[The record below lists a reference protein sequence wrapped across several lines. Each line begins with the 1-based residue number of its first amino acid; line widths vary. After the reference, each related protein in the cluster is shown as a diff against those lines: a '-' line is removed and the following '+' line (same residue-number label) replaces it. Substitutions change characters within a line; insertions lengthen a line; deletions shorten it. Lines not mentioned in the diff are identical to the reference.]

1 MNLPKVINEFEI
13 TMAGN
18 DVRIRFH
25 YAIYAVVLLGVGVA
39 RMVQKTTNDEGGIIS
54 QYGPLAFACLMS
66 VCVVSYSLRAP
77 ILKRCFWRVLLFTLV
92 AVDCLAVAFTAYLSI
107 NAVSLFQGPVMLT
120 WGALLLTLP
129 AQVIMYY
136 YSHNRNS
143 IWYEKTN

>member
-1 MNLPKVINEFEI
+1 
-13 TMAGN
+13 MAGN
-18 DVRIRFH
+18 DVRIRF
-25 YAIYAVVLLGVGVA
+25 YYVIYAVVLLGVGIA
-39 RMVQKTTNDEGGIIS
+39 RMVQKTANDEGGIIS

-77 ILKRCFWRVLLFTLV
+77 ILKRYFWRVLLFTLV
-92 AVDCLAVAFTAYLSI
+92 AVDCIAVAFTAYLSI
-107 NAVSLFQGPVMLT
+107 NAVSLFQRPVMLT

>member
-1 MNLPKVINEFEI
+1 MNFPKVINELEI

-39 RMVQKTTNDEGGIIS
+39 RMVQKIANNEGGIIS

-77 ILKRCFWRVLLFTLV
+77 ILKRYFWRVLLFTLV
-92 AVDCLAVAFTAYLSI
+92 AVDCIAVSFTAYLSI
-107 NAVSLFQGPVMLT
+107 NAVSLFQRPVMLT

>member
-1 MNLPKVINEFEI
+1 
-13 TMAGN
+13 MAGN

-25 YAIYAVVLLGVGVA
+25 YVIYAVALLGVGVT

-54 QYGPLAFACLMS
+54 QYGPLVLACLMS
-66 VCVVSYSLRAP
+66 VCVVGYSLRAP
-77 ILKRCFWRVLLFTLV
+77 ILKRYFWRVLLFTLV
-92 AVDCLAVAFTAYLSI
+92 AVDCIAVSFTAYLSI
-107 NAVSLFQGPVMLT
+107 NAVSLFQRPVMLT